1 MTVENWTL
9 VEKALQEQA
18 VEFEATFDLAAIGI
32 AHVGLDGQWLRVNQK
47 LCEIVGYSRQELLQK
62 TFQEITYAADLEI
75 DLAYFHQMLA
85 GTIKTYAIEK
95 RYIHKNGSLVWI
107 HLTVSL
113 VRDADDTPKYFISVV
128 EDITSRKQSEDDRDR
143 FFTLSLDMLCI
154 AGVDGY
160 FKRINPAFEKI
171 LGYSEAEL
179 LNTPF
184 IELVHPDDQASTL
197 AEIQK
202 LSTGTNTLHFENRYR
217 CHDGSYKWIDW
228 MTAPVPKEG
237 KLYTVAHD
245 ITSRKQIEEA
255 LRQGEERYRAI
266 VNTVTS
272 VLWTTDAEGRFAE
285 RQLGWEE
292 YTGQSWEAHQ
302 GWGWAQMVHPDD
314 RETLKARWEQ
324 SLNNHSFY
332 ETAGRLWCAATQ
344 NYRYFEARAVPL
356 FDSDGKVR
364 EWVGTITDVHD
375 RKQAE
380 LEIRQLNESL
390 ESRVHQRT
398 AQLEAANKE
407 LESFSYS
414 VSHDLRAPLRHIGGF
429 VELLQKNLKS
439 TCLDPTSE
447 RYLTTIAHT
456 TKQAGTLIDD
466 LLSFSRMGRSE
477 MRFISFEMMELLQE
491 VKRELEVEIQGRS
504 ITWKIDPL
512 PSVQA
517 DPSMLRLVW
526 RNLLE
531 NAVKYSRLTPKVE
544 IEVGSLDQKTEIVFF
559 VRDNGI
565 GFDMRYVHKLFGI
578 FQRLHTQ
585 SQFEGTG
592 IGLANVQ
599 RIIHRHGGRVWAEGE
614 TDRGATFYF
623 SLPKEAG
630 RV

>member
-1 MTVENWTL
+1 MTVENRVSIEL
-9 VEKALQEQA
+9 ALQEQA
-18 VEFEATFDLAAIGI
+18 EEFEATFNLAAIGI

-62 TFQEITYAADLEI
+62 TFQEITNAADLET
-75 DLAYFHQMLA
+75 DLAYVKQMLA
-85 GTIKTYAIEK
+85 GMIQTYAIEK
-95 RYIHKNGSLVWI
+95 RYIHKNGSLVWT

-113 VRDADDTPKYFISVV
+113 VRKVNGDPKYFISVI
-128 EDITSRKQSEDDRDR
+128 EDITERKHAQDDSDR

-154 AGVDGY
+154 SGVDGY
-160 FKRINPAFEKI
+160 FKRVNPAFERV
-171 LGYSEAEL
+171 LGYSKAEILEA
-179 LNTPF
+179 PF
-184 IELVHPDDQASTL
+184 VDFIHPDDRAATL
-197 AEIQK
+197 AEVEK
-202 LSTGTNTLHFENRYR
+202 LANGIVTLHFENRYR
-217 CHDGSYKWIDW
+217 CRDGTYKWLDW
-228 MTAPVPKEG
+228 VSVPVPEEG
-237 KLYTVAHD
+237 LMYAAAHD
-245 ITSRKQIEEA
+245 VTDRKRIEEA
-255 LRQGEERYRAI
+255 LRQSEERYRAI

-272 VLWTTDAEGRFAE
+272 VLWTTDAAGRFVE
-285 RQLGWEE
+285 RQYAWET
-292 YTGQSWEAHQ
+292 YTGQSWEDSQ
-302 GWGWAQMVHPDD
+302 GWGWAQKIHPDD
-314 RETLKARWEQ
+314 RENLQTLWAQ
-324 SLNNHSFY
+324 SLADHSFY

-344 NYRYFEARAVPL
+344 EHRYFEVRAVPL
-356 FDSDGKVR
+356 FHPDGKVR

-414 VSHDLRAPLRHIGGF
+414 VSHDLRAPLRHIAGF

-477 MRFISFEMMELLQE
+477 MRSISFSMTDLLQE
-491 VKRELEVEIQGRS
+491 VKRELDIETQERS
-504 ITWKIDPL
+504 ICWKIHPL
-512 PSVQA
+512 PHVQA
-517 DPSMLRLVW
+517 DPSMMRLVL

-531 NAVKYSRLTPKVE
+531 NAVKYSSLTPKVE
-544 IEVGSLDQKTEIVFF
+544 IEIGSLDQRTEIVFF

-585 SQFEGTG
+585 AQFEGTG

-614 TDRGATFYF
+614 IDRGATFYF
-623 SLPKEAG
+623 SLPKEDG
-630 RV
+630 TV

>member
-1 MTVENWTL
+1 MTVENPISIEL
-9 VEKALQEQA
+9 ALQEQA
-18 VEFEATFDLAAIGI
+18 EEFEATFNLAAIGI

-47 LCEIVGYSRQELLQK
+47 LCEIVGYSRQELLQR
-62 TFQEITYAADLEI
+62 TFQNITYPPDLET
-75 DLAYFHQMLA
+75 DLAYLQQILA
-85 GTIKTYAIEK
+85 GTIQSYAIEK

-113 VRDADDTPKYFISVV
+113 VRKINGDPRYLISVV
-128 EDITSRKQSEDDRDR
+128 EDITARKHAEDDSDR

-160 FKRINPAFEKI
+160 FKRVNPAFERV
-171 LGYSEAEL
+171 LGYSRAEIL
-179 LNTPF
+179 EKSF
-184 IELVHPDDQASTL
+184 IDLIHPDDRAATL
-197 AEIQK
+197 AEVERLAKGII
-202 LSTGTNTLHFENRYR
+202 TLHFENRYR
-217 CHDGSYKWIDW
+217 CQNGTYKWLDW
-228 MTAPVPKEG
+228 VSVPVPEEG
-237 KLYTVAHD
+237 LMYAVAHD
-245 ITSRKQIEEA
+245 ITERKRIEEA
-255 LRQGEERYRAI
+255 LRQSEERYRAI

-272 VLWTTDAEGRFAE
+272 VLWTTDAEGRFIE
-285 RQLGWEE
+285 RQHAWET
-292 YTGQSWEAHQ
+292 YTGQCWKDYQ
-302 GWGWAQMVHPDD
+302 GWGWAQMVHPGD
-314 RETLKARWEQ
+314 RDSIRTRWNNSVAEQ
-324 SLNNHSFY
+324 SFY
-332 ETAGRLWCAATQ
+332 ESSGRLWCATTQ
-344 NYRYFEARAVPL
+344 EYRYFEVRAVPL
-356 FDSDGKVR
+356 FHADGRLR

-380 LEIRQLNESL
+380 LEIRQLNETL
-390 ESRVHQRT
+390 ESRVQQRT

-447 RYLTTIAHT
+447 RYLATIAHT

-477 MRFISFEMMELLQE
+477 MRFISFSLMELLKE
-491 VKRELEVEIQGRS
+491 VKRELDIETQERS
-504 ITWKIDPL
+504 ICWKIHPL
-512 PSVQA
+512 PYVQA
-517 DPSMLRLVW
+517 DPSMLRLVL

-531 NAVKYSRLTPKVE
+531 NAVKYSSLTSHAE
-544 IEVGSLDQKTEIVFF
+544 IEVGCFDHKTEIVFF

-599 RIIHRHGGRVWAEGE
+599 RIIHRHGGQVWAEGE
-614 TDRGATFYF
+614 IERGATFYF
-623 SLPKEAG
+623 SLPKEEG
-630 RV
+630 QV